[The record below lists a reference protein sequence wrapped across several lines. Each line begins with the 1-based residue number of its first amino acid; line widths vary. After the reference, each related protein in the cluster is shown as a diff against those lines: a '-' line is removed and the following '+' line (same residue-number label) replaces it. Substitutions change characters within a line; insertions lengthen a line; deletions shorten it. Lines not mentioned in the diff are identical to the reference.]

1 MENTAFDPEKFLD
14 DLIREMNLQDSEPEK
29 LEALR
34 QAMSAQ
40 MDEVILNAVS
50 MHLEPAVVDYVANE
64 FQDETDSSAIFVELV
79 ANSPAS
85 QVAIY
90 EALEE
95 FKQQT
100 LDAHKTLVKAA

>member
-14 DLIREMNLQDSEPEK
+14 DLIREMHLQNSKPEK

-34 QAMSAQ
+34 QAMYAQ
-40 MDEVILNAVS
+40 MNEVILNAVS
-50 MHLEPAVVDYVANE
+50 LHLEPAVIDYVADE
-64 FQDETDSSAIFVELV
+64 FRGETDSSAIFVELV

-95 FKQQT
+95 FRQQT
-100 LDAHKTLVKAA
+100 LDAYKTLVKIT